1 MICPN
6 PRINLTVNPNA
17 PVLVTTTTMTTN
29 PNHLCPITQAIMT
42 DPVIGSD
49 GITYERSAIEAWFA
63 AGNSTSPMTRQPM
76 TSQSLVPN
84 YALKAL
90 IEEAG
95 AVNAATAPPEPKS
108 TEPLPQPAITVAT
121 TPAGSLLISVS
132 TPDTGTTLPTLFI
145 DCLDISGSMGS
156 SSVDTST
163 QGTSDAAVFSRAD
176 LVRHSVATQIELL
189 RPQDEMAVVLFDN
202 NATVALDPTN
212 NKAAAKAVLPLIQ
225 PTGGTNFWVGLQR
238 ALTLA
243 SRATATTGTPR
254 NVVILFQTDGETD
267 QSLLPPR
274 GLGPT
279 LRSWLDT
286 HPGSRLT
293 IHTIGYGYGSALDT
307 PLLREIAEI
316 GGGTYN
322 YIPDGSMVGTVF
334 IHLMANLMSAQH
346 THLHVQIPDAAI
358 TRPVGF
364 LQGGQSRDIVITG
377 PAPPTPFT
385 VAVTGPP
392 GTLTSLTVTE
402 PPATTPTAAI
412 HDLRTDLLAA
422 LREAYVLAE
431 AGDLPTAA
439 ARVAAVTTAA
449 AASPLLTDIVD
460 PHPYRG
466 QISKAF
472 ASAQAWTR
480 WGRHYVPGVIFQH
493 ENQWATNFKD
503 ESSKVYGGP
512 TFRSLVDRGDTIFNS
527 LPPPTASCAAYSRSY
542 SAAAAPLSMA
552 STNSAVGPCFLGASR
567 MKMADGTEKR
577 CDEIQPGDVEA
588 AGYRI
593 RCVIKTL
600 VPYADV
606 VRLENRAL
614 RPADAA
620 HLDESGGFHHGASA
634 PDANQ
639 RNQDDCGGFTLWHPV
654 FVDGRWQHPADVGR
668 VERVATDAIYN
679 YVLEQPT
686 DAVTNENPGV
696 VIINGIMT
704 CTMGHG
710 MTGPVI
716 GHPYFGRR
724 EPGHRNIL
732 DDLEV
737 QPGWSTGY
745 ITWSNLTVTH
755 DAQGLIAGMCPK

>member
-1 MICPN
+1 M
-6 PRINLTVNPNA
+6 T
-17 PVLVTTTTMTTN
+17 TTN
-29 PNHLCPITQAIMT
+29 PNHICPITQAIMT

-63 AGNSTSPMTRQPM
+63 AGHTTSPMTRQPM

-95 AVNAATAPPEPKS
+95 AAIAPPAPRVAATTPNPE
-108 TEPLPQPAITVAT
+108 ITVAT
-121 TPAGSLLISVS
+121 TPAGHLLISVS

-145 DCLDISGSMGS
+145 DCLDISGSMGN

-243 SRATATTGTPR
+243 SRSVQSPR

-267 QSLLPPR
+267 RTLLPPR

-346 THLHVQIPDAAI
+346 THLHVQIPEAAI

-364 LQGGQSRDIVITG
+364 IQGGQSRDIVITAL
-377 PAPPTPFT
+377 APSTPFT
-385 VAVTGPP
+385 VAVTGPH
-392 GTLTSLTVTE
+392 GVLASLTVTDL
-402 PPATTPTAAI
+402 PVASPAAAI

-422 LREAYVLAE
+422 LCEAYALAE
-431 AGDLPTAA
+431 TGDIHAAA
-439 ARVAAVTTAA
+439 ARVAAVTTADHP
-449 AASPLLTDIVD
+449 ASALLTDIVD

-472 ASAQAWTR
+472 VSAQAWTR
-480 WGRHYVPGVIFQH
+480 WGRHYVPSVIFQH

-503 ESSKVYGGP
+503 ESSKVYGGQ

-542 SAAAAPLSMA
+542 AAAAPLSMA

-620 HLDESGGFHHGASA
+620 HLDESGGY
-634 PDANQ
+634 
-639 RNQDDCGGFTLWHPV
+639 TLWHPV
-654 FVDGRWQHPADVGR
+654 FMEGRWQHPADVGR

-679 YVLEQPT
+679 FVLEQPT
-686 DAVTNENPGV
+686 DAMARSGDFVLEQPTDTDICENPGV

-732 DDLEV
+732 DDIET